1 MKFVRMAC
9 AAAALLLASQAFA
22 ADTYPSHS
30 IRMIIPAAP
39 GGAVDGIARVLA
51 LKLSTSLGKPV
62 VPENRPG
69 AGTLLASQMLADA
82 PADGYTILICTSSH
96 AVNAAVRKST
106 PYDSLNSF
114 VDVSLVASVP
124 DMLVVNASSPYH
136 SVADIIAAAKKE
148 PGKLTFGSAGQ
159 GSGSELDAELFKSLS
174 DINLLHVPYRG
185 GTPAV
190 TGLMG
195 NETQMMFL
203 SLPALVPQVKAGR
216 LRAIAVTTPVRS
228 PLFPQTPT
236 MAEAGVAG
244 YSTASWYGV
253 LVPAKTS
260 PEIVKLLNQKINEAL
275 KMPDVREKLAAIG
288 VDAVGTTTEYFT
300 DYMKKDIARW
310 QQVVAKS
317 PQLRMAN

>member
-1 MKFVRMAC
+1 M
-9 AAAALLLASQAFA
+9 
-22 ADTYPSHS
+22 
-30 IRMIIPAAP
+30 
-39 GGAVDGIARVLA
+39 
-51 LKLSTSLGKPV
+51 
-62 VPENRPG
+62 
-69 AGTLLASQMLADA
+69 
-82 PADGYTILICTSSH
+82 
-96 AVNAAVRKST
+96 
-106 PYDSLNSF
+106 
-114 VDVSLVASVP
+114 
-124 DMLVVNASSPYH
+124 
-136 SVADIIAAAKKE
+136 
-148 PGKLTFGSAGQ
+148 
-159 GSGSELDAELFKSLS
+159 DAELFKSLT

-216 LRAIAVTTPVRS
+216 LRAIAVTTPARS

-244 YSTASWYGV
+244 YSTASWYGL
-253 LVPAKTS
+253 LVPAKT
-260 PEIVKLLNQKINEAL
+260 PPAIVAKLNQQINAAL

-288 VDAVGTTTEYFT
+288 VDAVGTTPEYFT

>member
-1 MKFVRMAC
+1 MRFVRMAC
-9 AAAALLLASQAFA
+9 AAAALLLAGQAF

-51 LKLSTSLGKPV
+51 VKLSASLGKQV

-82 PADGYTILICTSSH
+82 PPDGYTILVCTSSH
-96 AVNAAVRKST
+96 AINAAVRKST

-124 DMLVVNASSPYH
+124 DMLVVNSSSPYH
-136 SVADIIAAAKKE
+136 SVADIVAAARKE

-159 GSGSELDAELFKSLS
+159 GSGSELDAELFKSLA

-185 GTPAV
+185 GTPGV

-203 SLPALVPQVKAGR
+203 SLPALVPQVRAGR

-260 PEIVKLLNQKINEAL
+260 PAIVALLNQRINEAL

>member
-1 MKFVRMAC
+1 MRFLRVAC
-9 AAAALLLASQAFA
+9 AAAALSWVGQVLA
-22 ADTYPSHS
+22 DDYPNHS

-51 LKLSTSLGKPV
+51 VKLSASLGKQV

-82 PADGYTILICTSSH
+82 APDGYTILLCTSSH
-96 AVNAAVRKST
+96 AINAAVRKST
-106 PYDSLNSF
+106 PYDSVNSF

-136 SVADIIAAAKKE
+136 TIADIVTAAKKT
-148 PGKLTFGSAGQ
+148 PGRLTFGSAGQ
-159 GSGSELDAELFKSLS
+159 GSGSEMDAELFKSLT

-203 SLPALVPQVKAGR
+203 SLPALVPQVRAGR
-216 LRAIAVTTPVRS
+216 LRAIAVTTPARS

-236 MAEAGVAG
+236 MTEAGVTG
-244 YSTASWYGV
+244 YSTASWYGL

-260 PEIVKLLNQKINEAL
+260 PAIVAKLNQQINAAL

-288 VDAVGTTTEYFT
+288 VDAAGTTTEYFT